1 MKSKFRYE
9 LESKTNSKGESLI
22 YLIMSYGFKEFDPK
36 SKKQKYLSL
45 KISTQFSLRKEDW
58 DGSAPTKKYIASK
71 GSTIKNSLNRL
82 VAECENQLNLY
93 FNLHQRRPHPKE
105 LKSLIEEKIGRTV
118 TSSNEVRLVDH
129 IDAIIQANSVLPP
142 TAKGRIGQK
151 QVQKYKTVR
160 NMIQAFEE
168 GQNMSMTLSNFTEE
182 MYFDLWNFTNES
194 FKKRSKNEHGYLAS
208 TMAKN
213 ATTLRSLLKKGEIA
227 SGLLGLNPSS
237 KRLLLKDVE
246 ARDAEVYLSEQHL
259 KTIIDAD
266 TLKSKEFENA
276 RNYLIICSFTSL
288 RYSDM
293 AKLHEVK
300 TEQFEVNGVEFEG
313 FITQIRKGSK
323 VTEKIEVCVPV
334 LKPVAD
340 ILKMNG
346 GQFPTFPTNQK
357 MNQQIKKFAKHIG
370 LDELRAIQ
378 HWYYDRDAPVIETVP
393 LHALMKCHIGRGTFI
408 SNLINLGLDESDF
421 DHITH
426 PERKNSTIKKHYDKR
441 SMTEKTGRLV
451 SRLSTLDTNHLF
463 SMKN

>member
-1 MKSKFRYE
+1 MKLTFRYE
-9 LESKTNSKGESLI
+9 LESKTNKKGESLI

-36 SKKQKYLSL
+36 SKKQKNQSL
-45 KISTQFSLRKEDW
+45 KISTQWSIRKEDW
-58 DGSAPTKKYIASK
+58 EGFAPTKKFTASK
-71 GSTIKNSLNRL
+71 GNTLKNALNRL
-82 VAECENQLNLY
+82 MAECENQLHMY
-93 FNLHQRRPHPKE
+93 YDQHHKRPHPNE
-105 LKSLIEEKIGRTV
+105 LKAIIEEKIGRTE
-118 TSSNEVRLVDH
+118 TSSDDIRIVDH
-129 IDAIIQANSVLPP
+129 IDAIIQTNSMLPP
-142 TAKGRIGQK
+142 TAKGRIGKK
-151 QVQKYKTVR
+151 QIQKYKTVS

-168 GQNMSMTLSNFTEE
+168 SHNMTMTLSNLTEE
-182 MYFDLWNFTNES
+182 MYFNLWHFTNES
-194 FKKRSKNEHGYLAS
+194 FKKSSKNEYGYLAS

-213 ATTLRSLLKKGEIA
+213 ATTLRSLLKKGELPNGA
-227 SGLLGLNPSS
+227 LGLNPSS
-237 KRLLLKDVE
+237 KRLLLKEVE

-300 TEQFEVNGVEFEG
+300 TEHHEVNGIAFEG

-323 VTEKIEVCVPV
+323 VAEKIEVCVPV

-357 MNQQIKKFAKHIG
+357 MNEQIKKFAKHIG
-370 LDELRAIQ
+370 LDELRVIE
-378 HWYYDRDAPVIETVP
+378 HWYYDRDESVIESIP
-393 LHALMKCHIGRGTFI
+393 LYSLMKCHIGRGTFI

-426 PERKNSTIKKHYDKR
+426 PARKNSTIKRHYDKR
-441 SMTEKTGRLV
+441 SITEKTGRLV
-451 SRLSTLDTNHLF
+451 SRLSALDTYHLF

>member
-1 MKSKFRYE
+1 MKLTFRYE
-9 LESKTNSKGESLI
+9 LESKANKKGESLI

-36 SKKQKYLSL
+36 SKKQKYQSL
-45 KISTQFSLRKEDW
+45 KISTQWSIRKEDW
-58 DGSAPTKKYIASK
+58 DGFAPTKKYTASK
-71 GSTIKNSLNRL
+71 GNTLKNALNRL
-82 VAECENQLNLY
+82 MAECENH
-93 FNLHQRRPHPKE
+93 LHKYYDQHHERPHPNE
-105 LKSLIEEKIGRTV
+105 LKAIIEEKTGRTE
-118 TSSNEVRLVDH
+118 TKSDDIRIVDH
-129 IDAIIQANSVLPP
+129 IDAIIQANSKLPT
-142 TAKGRIGQK
+142 TAKERIGKK
-151 QVQKYKTVR
+151 QIQKYKTVS

-168 GQNMSMTLSNFTEE
+168 SHNMTMTLSNLTAE
-182 MYFDLWNFTNES
+182 MYFNLWNFTNEN
-194 FKKRSKNEHGYLAS
+194 FKKRSDNEYGYLAS

-276 RNYLIICSFTSL
+276 KNYLIICSFTSL

-323 VTEKIEVCVPV
+323 VTEKVEVCVPA

-340 ILKMNG
+340 ILKMNAG
-346 GQFPTFPTNQK
+346 RFPTFPTNQK
-357 MNQQIKKFAKHIG
+357 MNEQIKKFAKHIG
-370 LDELRAIQ
+370 LDEPRVIE
-378 HWYYDRDAPVIETVP
+378 HWYYDRDEPVVESIP
-393 LHALMKCHIGRGTFI
+393 LHSLMKCHIGRGTFI
-408 SNLINLGLDESDF
+408 SNLINLGFDESDF

-441 SMTEKTGRLV
+441 VSTEKAARLV
-451 SRLSTLDTNHLF
+451 QTLKELRTESLY
-463 SMKN
+463 KL